1 MRNQN
6 HKIGGIVMRNRIL
19 FGLDNGNKCI
29 KTSEG
34 YISEAGFIKSNN
46 EPISTS
52 NLLIYEG
59 KFYSIGSSRLS
70 VQMDKTVNQDAF
82 ILSLPAIADAINKAQ
97 VEGEVDVILGVGL
110 PIVNYGTLKKKF
122 REYFLRQ
129 DIKFNFNKK
138 DYAINI
144 VDCRTYPQGYSA
156 LITVFNS
163 YKNLLC
169 NVIDIGGYTIDFFR
183 VENGIID
190 IKSCYS
196 LPDGIIT
203 LIANVQ
209 QELLKMN
216 IRLTEGQVQDII
228 AGKEPV
234 IFEVDVKEMVE
245 VFAKDYTENILSKIQ
260 EYGFEFR
267 NATVFTGGGS
277 MLLKRY
283 IEESSRVKYA
293 DFLDQFANARGYKIL
308 LEQEL
313 RR

>member
-1 MRNQN
+1 
-6 HKIGGIVMRNRIL
+6 MRNRIL
-19 FGLDNGNKCI
+19 LGIDNGNKCT

-34 YISEAGFIKSNN
+34 YVSESGFTKSNY
-46 EPISTS
+46 EPISTN
-52 NLLIYEG
+52 NLLVYEG
-59 KFYSIGSSRLS
+59 KFYSIGGNRLS

-82 ILSLPAIADAINKAQ
+82 FLSLPAIADAVNKAG
-97 VEGEVDVILGVGL
+97 VEGQADIILGVGL
-110 PIVNYGTLKKKF
+110 PIVSYGTLKKKF
-122 REYFLRQ
+122 REYFLKRG
-129 DIKFNFNKK
+129 IEFNFNKK
-138 DYAINI
+138 DYKINVI
-144 VDCRTYPQGYSA
+144 DCRVYPQGYSS

-163 YKNLLC
+163 YRNLLC
-169 NVIDIGGYTIDFFR
+169 NVIDIGGYTVDIFR

-190 IKSCYS
+190 TTSCYS

-209 QELLKMN
+209 QELLKVN

-234 IFEVDVKEMVE
+234 IFEADVKEIVE
-245 VFAKDYTENILSKIQ
+245 AIAKEYTENLLSKIQ

>member
-1 MRNQN
+1 M
-6 HKIGGIVMRNRIL
+6 GNRIL
-19 FGLDNGNKCI
+19 LGLDNGNKCT

-34 YISEAGFIKSNN
+34 YIAESGFTKSNS

-59 KFYSIGSSRLS
+59 KFYSIGGNRLS
-70 VQMDKTVNQDAF
+70 VQMDKTVNQDTF
-82 ILSLPAIADAINKAQ
+82 IMSLPAIADAVNIARIEDKS
-97 VEGEVDVILGVGL
+97 DVILGVGL

-129 DIKFNFNKK
+129 DVKFNFNKK
-138 DYAINI
+138 GYAINI
-144 VDCRTYPQGYSA
+144 IDCRVYPQGYAS

-163 YKNLLC
+163 YKDILC
-169 NVIDIGGYTIDFFR
+169 NVIDIGGYTVDIFR

-190 IKSCYS
+190 TASCYS

-203 LIANVQ
+203 LIANIQ
-209 QELLKMN
+209 QELLKTN
-216 IRLTEGQVQDII
+216 IRLTETQIQDII
-228 AGKEPV
+228 LGREPV
-234 IFEVDVKEMVE
+234 IFEADVKEIIKIMTNEYV
-245 VFAKDYTENILSKIQ
+245 ENILAKIE

-267 NATVFTGGGS
+267 NPTVFTGGGS
-277 MLLKRY
+277 MLLRKY
-283 IEESSRVKYA
+283 IEEFTKVRYA
-293 DFLDQFANARGYKIL
+293 DFLDQFANAKGYKIL

>member
-1 MRNQN
+1 MKNQN

-19 FGLDNGNKCI
+19 LGLDNGNKCT

-34 YISEAGFIKSNN
+34 YISESGFTKSNT
-46 EPISTS
+46 ELISSS

-59 KFYSIGSSRLS
+59 KFYSIGGQRLS
-70 VQMDKTVNQDAF
+70 VQMDKTINQDAF

-110 PIVNYGTLKKKF
+110 PIVNYGILKRKF
-122 REYFLRQ
+122 REYFLKRN
-129 DIKFNFNKK
+129 IKFNFNKK
-138 DYAINI
+138 NYAINI

>member
-1 MRNQN
+1 
-6 HKIGGIVMRNRIL
+6 MRNRIL
-19 FGLDNGNKCI
+19 LGLDNGNKCT

-34 YISEAGFIKSNN
+34 YISESGFTKSNT
-46 EPISTS
+46 EPISSS

-59 KFYSIGSSRLS
+59 KFYSIGGQRLS
-70 VQMDKTVNQDAF
+70 VQMDKTINQDAF

-110 PIVNYGTLKKKF
+110 PIVNYGILKKKF
-122 REYFLRQ
+122 REYFLKR

-138 DYAINI
+138 NYAINI

-190 IKSCYS
+190 TKSCYS

-234 IFEVDVKEMVE
+234 IFEADVKGIVE
-245 VFAKDYTENILSKIQ
+245 AIAKDYTENLLSKIQ

-277 MLLKRY
+277 MLLQKY

-293 DFLDQFANARGYKIL
+293 DFLDQFANAKGYKIL

>member
-1 MRNQN
+1 MS
-6 HKIGGIVMRNRIL
+6 NRVL
-19 FGLDNGNKCI
+19 LGLDNGNKCT

-34 YISEAGFIKSNN
+34 YISESGFTKFDY
-46 EPISTS
+46 EPISTN
-52 NLLIYEG
+52 NLLVYEG
-59 KFYSIGSSRLS
+59 KFYSIGSNRLC

-82 ILSLPAIADAINKAQ
+82 ILSLPAIADAIDRAG
-97 VEGEVDVILGVGL
+97 VEGDVDVIIGVGL
-110 PIVNYGTLKKKF
+110 PIVNYGIFKKKF

-129 DIKFNFNKK
+129 NIEFNFNKK
-138 DYAINI
+138 DYKVNI
-144 VDCRTYPQGYSA
+144 VNCKVYPQGYAS
-156 LITVFNS
+156 LITVFNN
-163 YKNLLC
+163 YRNILC
-169 NVIDIGGYTIDFFR
+169 NIIDIGGYTVDIFR
-183 VENGIID
+183 VENGMID
-190 IKSCYS
+190 SKSCYS

-234 IFEVDVKEMVE
+234 IFEADVKGVVE
-245 VFAKDYTENILSKIQ
+245 VIAKEYTENLLAKIQ

-277 MLLKRY
+277 MLLQKY
-283 IEESSRVKYA
+283 IEESSRVKYTE
-293 DFLDQFANARGYKIL
+293 FLDQFANARGYKIL

>member
-1 MRNQN
+1 MEN
-6 HKIGGIVMRNRIL
+6 KIIL
-19 FGLDNGNKCI
+19 GLDNGNKCI

-59 KFYSIGSSRLS
+59 KFYGIGSSRLS
-70 VQMDKTVNQDAF
+70 VQMDKTINQDAF
-82 ILSLPAIADAINKAQ
+82 ILSLPAIADAINKAG
-97 VEGEVDVILGVGL
+97 VEGEVDVIMGVGL
-110 PIVNYGTLKKKF
+110 PIVSYGTLKKKF

-144 VDCRTYPQGYSA
+144 VDCRTYPQGYAS
-156 LITVFNS
+156 LITVFNN
-163 YKNLLC
+163 YRNILC
-169 NVIDIGGYTIDFFR
+169 NIIDIGGYTVDIFR
-183 VENGIID
+183 VENGMID
-190 IKSCYS
+190 SKSCYS

-234 IFEVDVKEMVE
+234 IFEADVKEIVE
-245 VFAKDYTENILSKIQ
+245 AIAKEYTENLLSKIQ

>member
-1 MRNQN
+1 
-6 HKIGGIVMRNRIL
+6 MRNRIL
-19 FGLDNGNKCI
+19 LGLDNGNKCT

-59 KFYSIGSSRLS
+59 KFYSIGNSRLS

-82 ILSLPAIADAINKAQ
+82 ILSLPAIADAINKAG
-97 VEGEVDVILGVGL
+97 VEGEVDAILGVGL
-110 PIVNYGTLKKKF
+110 PIVSYGTLKKKF
-122 REYFLRQ
+122 REYFLRR
-129 DIKFNFNKK
+129 DIEFNFNKK
-138 DYAINI
+138 DYKINI
-144 VDCRTYPQGYSA
+144 IDCRVYPQGYSS

-163 YKNLLC
+163 YRNLLC

-190 IKSCYS
+190 VSACYS
-196 LPDGIIT
+196 LPNGIIT
-203 LIANVQ
+203 LIVNIQ
-209 QELLKMN
+209 QELLKTN
-216 IRLTEGQVQDII
+216 IRLTEIQIQEIV

-234 IFEVDVKEMVE
+234 LFEADIME
-245 VFAKDYTENILSKIQ
+245 VIKVMSEEYVENILAKIE

-267 NATVFTGGGS
+267 NPSIFTGGGS
-277 MLLKRY
+277 MMLQKF
-283 IEESSRVKYA
+283 IEKCSRVKYV

-313 RR
+313 RRCYQ

>member
-1 MRNQN
+1 MKNQN

-19 FGLDNGNKCI
+19 LGLDNGNKCT

-34 YISEAGFIKSNN
+34 YISESGFTKSNT
-46 EPISTS
+46 EPISSS

-59 KFYSIGSSRLS
+59 KFYSIGGQRLS
-70 VQMDKTVNQDAF
+70 VQMDKTINQDAF

-110 PIVNYGTLKKKF
+110 PIVNYGILKRKF
-122 REYFLRQ
+122 REYFLKQ
-129 DIKFNFNKK
+129 NIKFNFNKK
-138 DYAINI
+138 NYAINI

>member
-1 MRNQN
+1 MKNQN
-6 HKIGGIVMRNRIL
+6 QKIGGIVMSNRIL
-19 FGLDNGNKCI
+19 LGIDNGNKCT
-29 KTSEG
+29 KSSEG
-34 YISEAGFIKSNN
+34 YISESGFTKSNV

-59 KFYSIGSSRLS
+59 KFFSIGSSRLS

-82 ILSLPAIADAINKAQ
+82 ILSLPAIADAINKAG
-97 VEGEVDVILGVGL
+97 VEGEVDVIMGVGL
-110 PIVNYGTLKKKF
+110 PIVSYGTLKKKF
-122 REYFLRQ
+122 REYFLRR

-144 VDCRTYPQGYSA
+144 VDCRIYPQGYSA

-163 YKNLLC
+163 YRNLLC
-169 NVIDIGGYTIDFFR
+169 NVIDIGGYTVDIFK

-190 IKSCYS
+190 TKSCYS

-228 AGKEPV
+228 AGKELV
-234 IFEVDVKEMVE
+234 IFEADVKGIVE
-245 VFAKDYTENILSKIQ
+245 AIAKDYTENLLAKIQ

-277 MLLKRY
+277 MLLQKY

>member
-1 MRNQN
+1 MS
-6 HKIGGIVMRNRIL
+6 NRIL
-19 FGLDNGNKCI
+19 LGLDNGNKCT

-34 YISEAGFIKSNN
+34 YISESGFTKSNT
-46 EPISTS
+46 EPISSS

-59 KFYSIGSSRLS
+59 KFYSIGGQRLS
-70 VQMDKTVNQDAF
+70 VQMDKTINQDAF
-82 ILSLPAIADAINKAQ
+82 ILSLPAIADAVNKAGI
-97 VEGEVDVILGVGL
+97 EGQADVILGVGL
-110 PIVNYGTLKKKF
+110 PIISYGTLKKKF
-122 REYFLRQ
+122 REYFLRW
-129 DIKFNFNKK
+129 DIEFNFNKK
-138 DYAINI
+138 DYKIN
-144 VDCRTYPQGYSA
+144 VAECRVYPQGYAS
-156 LITVFNS
+156 LITVFNN
-163 YKNLLC
+163 YRNILC
-169 NVIDIGGYTIDFFR
+169 NIIDIGGYTVDIFR

-190 IKSCYS
+190 TKSCYS

-234 IFEVDVKEMVE
+234 IFEADVKEIVE
-245 VFAKDYTENILSKIQ
+245 AIAKEYTENILAKIQ

-277 MLLKRY
+277 ILLQKY

>member
-1 MRNQN
+1 MN
-6 HKIGGIVMRNRIL
+6 NRIL
-19 FGLDNGNKCI
+19 LGLDNGNKCT

-82 ILSLPAIADAINKAQ
+82 ILSLPAIADAINKAG
-97 VEGEVDVILGVGL
+97 VEGDVDVIIGVGL

-122 REYFLRQ
+122 REYFLRR

-144 VDCRTYPQGYSA
+144 VDCRTYPQGYAS
-156 LITVFNS
+156 LITVFNN
-163 YKNLLC
+163 YRNILC
-169 NVIDIGGYTIDFFR
+169 NIIDIGGYTVDIFK

-190 IKSCYS
+190 TKSCYS

-216 IRLTEGQVQDII
+216 IRLTEGQIQDII

-234 IFEVDVKEMVE
+234 IFEADVKGIVE
-245 VFAKDYTENILSKIQ
+245 AIAKEYTENLLAKIQ

-277 MLLKRY
+277 MLLQKY
-283 IEESSRVKYA
+283 IEESSRVKYV

>member
-1 MRNQN
+1 MN
-6 HKIGGIVMRNRIL
+6 NRIL
-19 FGLDNGNKCI
+19 FGLDNGNKCT
-29 KTSEG
+29 KSSEG
-34 YISEAGFIKSNN
+34 YISESGFTKSNV

-82 ILSLPAIADAINKAQ
+82 ILSLPAIADAINKAG
-97 VEGEVDVILGVGL
+97 VEGEVDVIMGVGL
-110 PIVNYGTLKKKF
+110 PIVSYGTLKKKF
-122 REYFLRQ
+122 REYFLRR

-156 LITVFNS
+156 LIIVFNS
-163 YKNLLC
+163 YRNLLC
-169 NVIDIGGYTIDFFR
+169 NVIDIGGYTVDIFR

-190 IKSCYS
+190 TKSCYS

-234 IFEVDVKEMVE
+234 IFEADVKGIVQLI
-245 VFAKDYTENILSKIQ
+245 AKEYTENLLAKIQ

-277 MLLKRY
+277 MLLQKY

>member
-1 MRNQN
+1 MEFLR
-6 HKIGGIVMRNRIL
+6 KVSRIL
-19 FGLDNGNKCI
+19 F
-29 KTSEG
+29 
-34 YISEAGFIKSNN
+34 
-46 EPISTS
+46 
-52 NLLIYEG
+52 
-59 KFYSIGSSRLS
+59 
-70 VQMDKTVNQDAF
+70 
-82 ILSLPAIADAINKAQ
+82 KA
-97 VEGEVDVILGVGL
+97 EH
-110 PIVNYGTLKKKF
+110 
-122 REYFLRQ
+122 
-129 DIKFNFNKK
+129 KFNFNKK
-138 DYAINI
+138 DYKVNI
-144 VDCRTYPQGYSA
+144 VNCKVYPQGYAS
-156 LITVFNS
+156 LITVFNN
-163 YKNLLC
+163 YRNILC
-169 NVIDIGGYTIDFFR
+169 NIIDIGGYTVDIFR
-183 VENGIID
+183 VENGMID
-190 IKSCYS
+190 SKSCYS

>member
-1 MRNQN
+1 MKNQN

-19 FGLDNGNKCI
+19 LGLDNGNKCT

-34 YISEAGFIKSNN
+34 YISESGFTKSNT
-46 EPISTS
+46 EPISSS

-59 KFYSIGSSRLS
+59 KFYSIGGQRLS
-70 VQMDKTVNQDAF
+70 VQMDKIINQDAF
-82 ILSLPAIADAINKAQ
+82 ILSLPAIADAVNKAGM
-97 VEGEVDVILGVGL
+97 EGQADVILGVGL
-110 PIVNYGTLKKKF
+110 PIISYGTLKKKF

-163 YKNLLC
+163 YRNLLC

-190 IKSCYS
+190 VSACYS
-196 LPDGIIT
+196 LPNGIIT
-203 LIANVQ
+203 LIANIQ
-209 QELLKMN
+209 QELLKTN
-216 IRLTEGQVQDII
+216 IRLTETQIQEII
-228 AGKEPV
+228 TGKEPV
-234 IFEVDVKEMVE
+234 LFEADIKEVIKVMSEEYV
-245 VFAKDYTENILSKIQ
+245 ENILAKIQ
-260 EYGFEFR
+260 EYGFEFH
-267 NATVFTGGGS
+267 NPTVFTGGGS
-277 MLLKRY
+277 IMLQDY
-283 IEESSRVKYA
+283 IEKSNRVKYT
-293 DFLDQFANARGYKIL
+293 DFLDQFANAKGFKIL

>member
-1 MRNQN
+1 MN
-6 HKIGGIVMRNRIL
+6 NRIL
-19 FGLDNGNKCI
+19 IGLDNGNKCT

-34 YISEAGFIKSNN
+34 YISETGFTKSND
-46 EPISTS
+46 EPISAS
-52 NLLIYEG
+52 NLLVYEG
-59 KFYSIGSSRLS
+59 RFYSVGSSRLN

-82 ILSLPAIADAINKAQ
+82 ILSLPAIANAIDKVG
-97 VEGEVDVILGVGL
+97 VEGKADVILGIGL

-122 REYFLRQ
+122 REYFIRQ
-129 DIKFNFNKK
+129 DVRFTYNKK
-138 DYAINI
+138 DYHINI
-144 VDCRTYPQGYSA
+144 VDSRVYPQGYAS
-156 LITVFNS
+156 LITVFNN
-163 YKNLLC
+163 YRNILC
-169 NVIDIGGYTIDFFR
+169 NIIDIGGYTVDIFR
-183 VENGIID
+183 VENGMID
-190 IKSCYS
+190 SKSCYS

-234 IFEVDVKEMVE
+234 IFEADVKEIVE
-245 VFAKDYTENILSKIQ
+245 AIAKEYTENLLSKIQ